1 MYQPSFRLPDAR
13 PPQPGWGV
21 VSLLLHAVVVVV
33 LATTLGRRVA
43 NQVAERLSDSGAVSG
58 REYVLLLDVA
68 PQPTVQSEP
77 ASGRPTVAADSAVGV
92 RFVVAP
98 RVVPIGIPPKQ
109 LARHNPVLG
118 SVPVIGSS
126 YGTGR
131 LWVGPLE
138 GRLGVIGASPDPS
151 THAAR
156 VDSAVQAKV
165 LAFLAALPP
174 DSFAAPEVPSWVTE
188 INGKKWGVDGRY
200 VYLGDLKL
208 PAPIL
213 ALLGLLPLPQGN
225 YEQAQEARE
234 LQRVREEIIRAAR
247 QAETNADF
255 RRYVKAIRAR
265 KDAEREAARL
275 AEAERAAKM
284 PLKRDTIPQ

>member
-1 MYQPSFRLPDAR
+1 MPVYRHSFRLPDAK

-21 VSLLLHAVVVVV
+21 ASLVLHAVVVVV
-33 LATTLGRRVA
+33 LVATVGREVA
-43 NQVAERLSDSGAVSG
+43 NQVSERFSDSSDVAG
-58 REYVLLLDVA
+58 REYVLVLDVA
-68 PQPTVQSEP
+68 APGSERSRS
-77 ASGRPTVAADSAVGV
+77 AIGESAVAGDSV
-92 RFVVAP
+92 LRVSFLVAP

-109 LARHNPVLG
+109 LARHSAVVG
-118 SVPVIGSS
+118 MVPVIGSS

-138 GRLGVIGASPDPS
+138 GRLGVIGASPDPA

-156 VDSAVQAKV
+156 VDSAVQAKI
-165 LAFLAALPP
+165 LEFLAAVPP
-174 DSFAAPEVPSWVTE
+174 DSFATPEVPSWVTE
-188 INGKKWGVDGRY
+188 IGGKKWGIDGKY

-208 PAPIL
+208 PAPVL

-225 YEQAQEARE
+225 YEQAQQARE
-234 LQRVREEIIRAAR
+234 LARVREEIIRAAR

-265 KDAEREAARL
+265 KDAEREAAKRARQ
-275 AEAERAAKM
+275 AEVK
-284 PLKRDTIPQ
+284 KDTIPS